1 MLVGTLL
8 LLVGAAACSSGD
20 DEAVDLVKDLE
31 VGLEHL
37 YPEAVLVEMKNIQF
51 VPDRIEVNAGEA
63 AQVVLKNSDLSVHT
77 FTIKELEIDHTILF
91 DDEKLV
97 ELPALDSRRVH
108 LYLHRAGSRVH
119 EGDAGSG

>member
-1 MLVGTLL
+1 MKTRYLRARGVVLVLVGTLL

-31 VGLEHL
+31 VGLEDL

-63 AQVVLKNSDLSVHT
+63 AQVVLKNSEPLGSHLHDKGAGDRSYDSV
-77 FTIKELEIDHTILF
+77 
-91 DDEKLV
+91 
-97 ELPALDSRRVH
+97 RR
-108 LYLHRAGSRVH
+108 
-119 EGDAGSG
+119 